1 MPLIDARLLRMS
13 QLYAPTLK
21 EDPVDAEVVSHQ
33 LLLRAAMI
41 RKVAAGVYS
50 FLPLGFRV
58 LRKVEQI
65 VREEQDRIG
74 AQEMVMSIIQPAEL
88 WHESG
93 RWDVYGP
100 ELMRFLDRHEHGF
113 ALSPTQEELITS
125 LIRDE
130 LRSYRELP
138 KSFYHIQWKYRD
150 EMRPRFGLLRG
161 REFVMKDCY
170 SFHSSQ
176 ESLQE
181 HYDEQSAAYGRIC
194 DRLALQWRPVEADSG
209 QIGGSITTEF
219 MALAEAGEDAIL
231 YCECGFAANAEV
243 AQATCELEE
252 FKPLDTEGKLTK
264 IHTPKVTTIAEL
276 ATCLSIDE
284 NSTVKALVGK
294 DKQDKISVLFIP
306 GNHDLGAIKVDRIL
320 PGFTL
325 LDDEGIKQ
333 AGLVKGFMGPVGLP
347 EGIQVI
353 ADLSLQQLPCWLSG
367 ANEVDYH
374 LAGVTP
380 TRDFEVDTWADIA
393 LALPGEGCPVCGLS
407 LKGAR
412 GIEVGQVFQLG
423 TKYSE
428 SMQATYMDVD
438 GTEKHFVMG
447 CYGWGVTRS
456 IAALVEQHYDEQGII
471 WPVSAA
477 PAEVAV
483 IALASGDE
491 LVEPTAESLAE
502 LLVAQGIEV
511 VIDDRDERAGI
522 KFNDA
527 DLIGWPYQLIV
538 GKRGLDEG
546 TVELKTRA
554 SGEKESLP
562 LSKAV
567 ETITKLV
574 QEERKRY
581 LYITI

>member
-21 EDPVDAEVVSHQ
+21 EDPVDAELPSHQ

-74 AQEMVMSIIQPAEL
+74 AQEMIMSIIQPAEL

-100 ELMRFLDRHEHGF
+100 ELMRFNDRHDHGF

-125 LIRDE
+125 LVRDE

-138 KSFYHIQWKYRD
+138 KSLYHIQWKYRD
-150 EMRPRFGLLRG
+150 EIRPRFGLLRG
-161 REFVMKDCY
+161 REFVMKDAY
-170 SFHSSQ
+170 SFHATQ

-194 DRLALQWRPVEADSG
+194 DRLGLEWRPVEADSG
-209 QIGGSITTEF
+209 QIGGSVTTEF
-219 MALAEAGEDAIL
+219 MALAEAGEDGIF
-231 YCECGFAANAEV
+231 YCDCGFAANMVV
-243 AQATCELEE
+243 AQAGYELEE
-252 FKPLDTEGKLTK
+252 YRPHETEGKLTK
-264 IHTPKVTTIAEL
+264 LHTPGVTTIEEL
-276 ATCLSIDE
+276 AAHLSINE
-284 NSTVKALVGK
+284 KSTVKALAGR
-294 DKQDKISVLFIP
+294 DEEGQSYVLFIP
-306 GNHDLGAIKVDRIL
+306 GNHNLAGIKIDRIL

-325 LDDEGIKQ
+325 LTDEELEQ
-333 AGLVKGFMGPVGLP
+333 AQLVKGFLGPIGLP
-347 EGIQVI
+347 EGIRVI
-353 ADLSLQQLPCWLSG
+353 ADPSLKELPCWLTG

-374 LAGVTP
+374 VAGATLG
-380 TRDFEVDTWADIA
+380 RDFSVDTWADITE
-393 LALPGEGCPVCGLS
+393 ALPGDACPVCGLP
-407 LKGAR
+407 LKDAR

-428 SMQATYMDVD
+428 SMKATFMDVD
-438 GTEKHFVMG
+438 GTEKHFIMG

-471 WPVSAA
+471 WPMSVT

-483 IALASGDE
+483 IPLASGDE

-502 LLVAQGIEV
+502 LLTQEGIEV
-511 VIDDRDERAGI
+511 VIDDRDERAGV

-527 DLIGWPYQLIV
+527 DLIGWPFQLIV
-538 GKRGLDEG
+538 GKRGLESE
-546 TVELKTRA
+546 TVELKVRA
-554 SGEKESLP
+554 TGEKTSLA
-562 LSKAV
+562 LQEAV
-567 ETITKLV
+567 KTIVALVEEQRKL
-574 QEERKRY
+574 Y
-581 LYITI
+581 L